1 MRVKQ
6 AATLR
11 AFALVLTLGV
21 SFGCETNKPAS
32 PSPAPTSVVPATSA
46 GSAAGGD
53 TTAQGSASAVTP
65 PNAAPTGSEPTSAK
79 LKGEGSACLNDTMCP
94 GFLRCVERACTVP
107 PAMTGKHDAQT
118 PLVVFRKARGAD
130 SAQIGKFYVEL
141 AIEAHEQQRGLMF
154 RQSMQDDWGMIFVY
168 PNDGFRSF
176 WMQNTYIPLDMVFID
191 TRGFVVGVVHNAEPL
206 TRSSRNVEGDS
217 RYVLEL
223 NAGTAARLG
232 IKRGVWMSMQNVR
245 EELAPRP

>member
-1 MRVKQ
+1 MPTKQRVMPQ
-6 AATLR
+6 VI
-11 AFALVLTLGV
+11 ALMITLGA
-21 SFGCETNKPAS
+21 SFGCETNKPA
-32 PSPAPTSVVPATSA
+32 PPPPKPASVVPVT
-46 GSAAGGD
+46 AAGAASTGGG
-53 TTAQGSASAVTP
+53 TAQGSAST
-65 PNAAPTGSEPTSAK
+65 APSPDASSATSASASAK

-118 PLVVFRKARGAD
+118 PLVVFRKERGAD

-141 AIEAHEQQRGLMF
+141 AIKAHEQQRGLMF
-154 RQSMQDDWGMIFVY
+154 RQSMQADWGMIFVY
-168 PNDGFRSF
+168 PEDGFRSF

-223 NAGTAARLG
+223 TAGTAARLG